1 MINLRCRK
9 CLITASDSSR
19 LFILEYLKK
28 IDREATVNEVV
39 KKLTL
44 RQPTVT
50 FHINKLASVGLI
62 KKRKTGRQVFLKA
75 HLRSSGCSQCI
86 LHN

>member
-1 MINLRCRK
+1 ML
-9 CLITASDSSR
+9 TASDQSR

-28 IDREATVNEVV
+28 LDREATVTEVV

-50 FHINKLASVGLI
+50 FHINKLAGVGLI
-62 KKRKTGRQVFLKA
+62 NKRKIGRQVLLKA
-75 HLRSSGCSQCI
+75 HPRTIRCKLCI
-86 LHN
+86 LYN